1 VVALISISAFAVVYW
16 LVRRR
21 RARQP
26 TVANSLQCKPPA
38 LVIYNSEYE
47 GPDVPLP
54 SARKDGVA
62 VWNMLQTMGFAAI
75 ECNNTSFYGINE
87 ATQRLVTALKEIDCK
102 NPIVPIYY
110 AGHGIEAAGTQF
122 LIPSDAKGYSDQP
135 ISLDSL
141 MECPAKAYLE
151 SGSSV
156 KPLFFIVLDTCRFQ
170 PEVEKDRRRLAEEAA
185 KVRKEAAVRKQR
197 LKPEFVI
204 IHACEPGGRAQ
215 HCSTSHHGLLTKAF
229 LANAWREIPLSELL
243 KRMKE
248 QVEEETT
255 PEHGGHRQYP
265 YVQIPQHTI
274 TASNLEDRYLGPS
287 MGNTSRS
294 TSMSCIDLCSG
305 SSVSRCGRGE
315 HSPSLM
321 TSAMNASLLTTESDR
336 NV

>member
-1 VVALISISAFAVVYW
+1 
-16 LVRRR
+16 
-21 RARQP
+21 
-26 TVANSLQCKPPA
+26 
-38 LVIYNSEYE
+38 VIYNSEYE

-54 SARKDGVA
+54 SARKDGVE
-62 VWNMLQTMGFAAI
+62 VWNMLVTMGFAPI
-75 ECNNTSFYGINE
+75 ECNNTSFYGINA
-87 ATQRLVTALKEIDCK
+87 ATQRLVEDLKKIECK

-122 LIPSDAKGYSDQP
+122 LIPSDARDQP

-170 PEVEKDRRRLAEEAA
+170 PPNEEDRRRLAEKAA

-215 HCSTSHHGLLTKAF
+215 HCNTSHHGLLTKAF

-255 PEHGGHRQYP
+255 REYGAHRQYP
-265 YVQIPQHTI
+265 YVQIPQQTI

-305 SSVSRCGRGE
+305 SSESRCGRSE
-315 HSPSLM
+315 QSPSLM